1 MRLPDTQIAKSL
13 GRTQGRMPK
22 AAARQPPPTSATLIK
37 VVAAVLLL
45 PTLVG
50 VAVFTT
56 IALLPSAPVTDFD
69 PNADV
74 GLSGTIGLVVVF
86 GAFFGAAYGP
96 VLIPIAVA
104 WLLIAKRRDT
114 PRLASSWAL
123 IILALGAA
131 ALSYGWALD
140 AVELP

>member
-1 MRLPDTQIAKSL
+1 MARATE
-13 GRTQGRMPK
+13 
-22 AAARQPPPTSATLIK
+22 RQPPPLSATLIRI
-37 VVAAVLLL
+37 VAAALLL

-50 VAVFTT
+50 VAVFSM

-69 PNADV
+69 PNAEL
-74 GLSGTIGLVVVF
+74 GLRGTIETVIVF

-96 VLIPIAVA
+96 MLIPIAVV
-104 WLLIAKRRDT
+104 WLLIAPRHGT
-114 PRLASSWAL
+114 PRLASSWML
-123 IILALGAA
+123 VILALGAA